1 MKKIAMKKIG
11 RRNLKMT
18 LNLNCAF
25 NHFLCKNM
33 FIFKF
38 DHTFN
43 LYTLIRFRLVLIAIN
58 SIDNIFLVKNKVF
71 NHFVEFFRVFLM
83 EILAQIFEQM

>member
-1 MKKIAMKKIG
+1 MINLNIDFYKLHHKNEMKKIAMKKIG

-58 SIDNIFLVKNKVF
+58 FGKKISIF
-71 NHFVEFFRVFLM
+71 
-83 EILAQIFEQM
+83 